1 MFNID
6 LSEKI
11 HFIGIGGA
19 SMSALAMFLAENGH
33 MISGSDNNDTTYLF
47 KNQEN
52 IKTFIGHNEK
62 NVGDAG
68 TVIYTRAV
76 GAENPELIYARE
88 KGLRVLERAELLGII
103 GDLYKR
109 TVAVSG
115 THGKTTTTSLIST
128 VFLSMGLDPTVM
140 VGGKMQCTDSNFVL
154 GKSDLF
160 VYEACEYYDAFLNFR
175 PECAVILNVELDH
188 PDYFKSFSQLEE
200 SFTAFAKNVRD
211 GGFTVINKEDKALSR
226 LLAENKFKN
235 PITFGFSE
243 DCDVYA
249 KDMNI
254 GDGGASYNLCIKNNE
269 PIEVRLSVGGEHN
282 VLDSLAAFGVI
293 YGFGLD
299 LKAAADCVGDFIS
312 PKRRYELVFKKDD
325 VTVIDDFAHHPTEL
339 NATLKMARAG
349 KYDTVIAVFQPHT
362 YTRTAAL
369 LDEFAKSLSLADH
382 AIVLPIYAAREKD
395 IYNVSSADLA
405 ALVPGAETAKGFEDA
420 AEKAKAKIKGKTVI
434 LTVGAG
440 DVYKVWE
447 YLK

>member
-6 LSEKI
+6 LSDKI

-19 SMSALAMFLAENGH
+19 SMSALALFLAENGH

-62 NVGDAG
+62 NVGNAQ

-76 GAENPELIYARE
+76 GEQNPELVYARK
-88 KGLRVLERAELLGII
+88 KGLKVLERAELLGII
-103 GDLYKR
+103 GDGYKK
-109 TVAVSG
+109 TVAIAG
-115 THGKTTTTSLIST
+115 THGKTTTTSLVST
-128 VFLSMGLDPTVM
+128 IFLSMGLDPTVM

-154 GKSDLF
+154 GKSDYF
-160 VYEACEYYDAFLNFR
+160 IYEACEYYDAFLNFR
-175 PECAVILNVELDH
+175 PSCAVILNIELDH
-188 PDYFKSFSQLEE
+188 PDYFKSYSQLEN
-200 SFTAFAKNVRD
+200 SFVSFSQNVRE
-211 GGFTVINKEDKALSR
+211 GGFTVVNKNDEGIKKLLS
-226 LLAENKFKN
+226 ENKFKN
-235 PITFGFSE
+235 PITFGFTD
-243 DCDVYA
+243 DCDIFA
-249 KDMNI
+249 ENMKI
-254 GDGGASYNLCIKNNE
+254 GDGGSSYTLKVKDNE

-299 LKAAADCVGDFIS
+299 LKAAAKVAGDFIS

-325 VTVIDDFAHHPTEL
+325 LTVIDDFAHHPTEL
-339 NATLKMARAG
+339 NVTLKMARAG
-349 KYDTVIAVFQPHT
+349 NYDTVIAVFQSHT

-369 LDEFAKSLSLADH
+369 LHDFAASLKLADH
-382 AIVLPIYAAREKD
+382 AIILPIYAAREKD
-395 IYNVSSADLA
+395 IYNISSKDIAS
-405 ALVPGAETAKGFEDA
+405 LVPGSETAESFEEA
-420 AEKAKAKIKGKTVI
+420 AAKAKAKIRGKTVI
-434 LTVGAG
+434 LTIGAG

>member
-1 MFNID
+1 MRD
-6 LSEKI
+6 P
-11 HFIGIGGA
+11 FIGEQLPISNLEVDEDGYTFTFQVTSSQDA
-19 SMSALAMFLAENGH
+19 KPKKLTKEDSLAGR
-33 MISGSDNNDTTYLF
+33 
-47 KNQEN
+47 KP
-52 IKTFIGHNEK
+52 K
-62 NVGDAG
+62 
-68 TVIYTRAV
+68 
-76 GAENPELIYARE
+76 P
-88 KGLRVLERAELLGII
+88 
-103 GDLYKR
+103 
-109 TVAVSG
+109 VSG
-115 THGKTTTTSLIST
+115 KEIFYFSYDSRTQELTHLVDKQKETKQLGWASVSPDGQT
-128 VFLSMGLDPTVM
+128 V
-140 VGGKMQCTDSNFVL
+140 
-154 GKSDLF
+154 
-160 VYEACEYYDAFLNFR
+160 
-175 PECAVILNVELDH
+175 
-188 PDYFKSFSQLEE
+188 
-200 SFTAFAKNVRD
+200 
-211 GGFTVINKEDKALSR
+211 
-226 LLAENKFKN
+226 
-235 PITFGFSE
+235 
-243 DCDVYA
+243 VYA

-254 GDGGASYNLCIKNNE
+254 GDGGASYTLCIKNNE

-420 AEKAKAKIKGKTVI
+420 AEKAKAKIRGKTVI